1 MGRMF
6 DEVKVGDK
14 LYAIGLGEAIVIN
27 VDKDSFNVIGESNM
41 FRTYYKDGKYH
52 IFDIEPSIFW
62 KKPKLEYI
70 KEKPFDLEDELRK
83 LEVRQFECKTY
94 NHCLV
99 WDTKSKCIHVD
110 YSLVYQNPF
119 LICFTEESI
128 NNFMGNIKDKGITKE
143 QFFTAYKNV
152 FGGIMNE

>member
-1 MGRMF
+1 MSRMF

-70 KEKPFDLEDELRK
+70 KEKPFDLEEELRK
-83 LEVRQFECKTY
+83 LEVQEFKVAERNYFLT
-94 NHCLV
+94 
-99 WDTKSKCIHVD
+99 WDNTGKSIYYDIVGNNEQPDIK
-110 YSLVYQNPF
+110 Y
-119 LICFTEESI
+119 FTEQSI
-128 NNFMGNIKDKGITKE
+128 NNFMKNVKNKEITKE

-152 FGGIMNE
+152 FGDKK

>member
-1 MGRMF
+1 MSRMF

-27 VDKDSFNVIGESNM
+27 VDKDNFNVIGESNM

-62 KKPKLEYI
+62 EKPKLEYS
-70 KEKPFDLEDELRK
+70 KEKPFDLEKELRELDRIEFRTGK
-83 LEVRQFECKTY
+83 DNYFLAWSNK
-94 NHCLV
+94 
-99 WDTKSKCIHVD
+99 WKCINS
-110 YSLVYQNPF
+110 YSMINLQNPF

-128 NNFMGNIKDKGITKE
+128 NNFMKNIKDKEITKE

-152 FGGIMNE
+152 FEGVINE

>member
-1 MGRMF
+1 MSKMF

-62 KKPKLEYI
+62 
-70 KEKPFDLEDELRK
+70 EKPFDLEKELKK
-83 LEVRQFECKTY
+83 LEIKEFKGGQM
-94 NHCLV
+94 NHYLAWNNKDDEIV
-99 WDTKSKCIHVD
+99 KNYMI
-110 YSLVYQNPF
+110 YYQDPF

-128 NNFMGNIKDKGITKE
+128 NNFMKNIKDKEITKE

-152 FGGIMNE
+152 FGGIINE